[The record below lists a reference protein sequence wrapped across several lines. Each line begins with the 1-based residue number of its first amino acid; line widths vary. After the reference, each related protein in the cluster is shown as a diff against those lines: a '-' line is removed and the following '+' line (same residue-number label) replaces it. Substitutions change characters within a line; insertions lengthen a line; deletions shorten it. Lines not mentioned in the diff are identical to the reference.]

1 MIHRFQEAGTKVVAV
16 VAAALLL
23 MPGAV
28 AAQETRYYT
37 YAVLDYDITI
47 HEDTTFTVRERQ
59 VYSFHGSFHQGWRTI
74 PHDQLDEITE
84 IQVLESSGDEEFP
97 LTYSPKRLDK
107 EDPTSWG
114 KYTTW
119 VEDGATNIEWYYDLS
134 DKTPGEAGE
143 VYKAWTLVYTVHG
156 GLAFYDTHDELYW
169 DLFTDFNVPVYNVYA
184 TVHMPGEVPAPQLVW
199 YTNDQGRHSERIE
212 NVSLQSAKFSAH
224 SFNAGDDAT
233 IAVGWQKGL
242 VDESAY
248 QEYFWSRNWPY
259 PVAAGIFI
267 LSILFCVL
275 HWYYTER
282 HKKGR
287 GVIIPEYAPPA
298 PIRPA
303 MAELIVHER
312 VSRRTWPATIV
323 DLATHGYL
331 TIEETES
338 TSWGSVVAYILMAVV
353 LLVMAYFIFGVNGS
367 GFEAGLKLFGVIALV
382 VLFARFAIGK
392 SLGVLIRQKDYTLT
406 PTEKDRS
413 ALERYEVQLLTTLF
427 SAGKQTFS
435 TKELRTK
442 PDQQRQMFYAMRAL
456 EKVLYAETDQDT
468 KAYERSLSGEFTK
481 GAGVIAG
488 VVLVIVMAIYLLV
501 QFEIAVFGPLAVLG
515 IVVLLSAI
523 IIVSRVVF
531 DARLS
536 HEGHLQREA
545 WLGFKLYLETAEKHR
560 LANLTPD
567 IFEKYLPYAMI
578 FGVEKKWARA
588 FSSLTMTSPSWYH
601 GHHAAVGGSS
611 FSAAGFAAGFSAS
624 FASTFASSGA
634 SGASGGGGSAGG
646 GGGGGGGGAS

>member
-1 MIHRFQEAGTKVVAV
+1 MIHRFQEAGMKVVAV
-16 VAAALLL
+16 FAAALLL
-23 MPGAV
+23 IPGAV
-28 AAQETRYYT
+28 SAQDTRYYS
-37 YAVLDYDITI
+37 YAAIDYDISI

-74 PHDQLDEITE
+74 PHDQLDEVTNIE
-84 IQVLESSGDEEFP
+84 VLDSSSEEEVP
-97 LTYSPKRLDK
+97 LIYSPERLDK
-107 EDPTSWG
+107 EDPESWG

-119 VEDGATNIEWYYDLS
+119 IEDGATHIEWYYDLS
-134 DKTPGEAGE
+134 DRTPGEAGE

-169 DLFTDFNVPVYNVYA
+169 DLFTDFTVPVYNVYA
-184 TVHMPGEVPAPQLVW
+184 TVHMPGDVPAPQLVW
-199 YTNDQGRHSERIE
+199 YTTDQGKHSERIE
-212 NVSLQSAKFSAH
+212 NESLQSVKFTAH

-233 IAVGWQKGL
+233 IAIGWQKGL

-248 QEYFWSRNWPY
+248 QKYFWSRNWPY
-259 PVAAGIFI
+259 AAAAGIFI
-267 LSILFCVL
+267 VSILFCIG

-323 DLATHGYL
+323 DLATHGYV
-331 TIEETES
+331 TIEENES
-338 TSWGSVVAYILMAVV
+338 IAWGSVVAYVLMAVI
-353 LLVMAYFIFGVNGS
+353 LAVMAYFIFGVNGS
-367 GFEAGLKLFGVIALV
+367 GFSAGLKLFGVIVLV
-382 VLFARFAIGK
+382 VLFARFALIK
-392 SLGVLIRQKDYTLT
+392 SLGALVRQKDYILTL
-406 PTEKDRS
+406 TEKDQG
-413 ALERYEVQLLTTLF
+413 ALESYEAQLLKTLF
-427 SAGKQTFS
+427 SPGVRTFS
-435 TKELRTK
+435 TKELRRK
-442 PDQQRQMFYAMRAL
+442 PDMQRQMFYAMRAL
-456 EKVLYAETDQDT
+456 EKVLYVETDNDT
-468 KAYERSLSGEFTK
+468 KAFERTLSGEYTK
-481 GAGVIAG
+481 GAGIIGGITIA
-488 VVLVIVMAIYLLV
+488 LFAIIYFLV
-501 QFEIAVFGPLAVLG
+501 QFEVAVFGPLVVLG
-515 IVVLLSAI
+515 IVTLVSAI
-523 IIVSRVVF
+523 FVVSRVYF

-567 IFEKYLPYAMI
+567 MFEKYLPYAMI

-588 FSSLTMTSPSWYH
+588 FSSLTMTSPTWYH
-601 GHHAAVGGSS
+601 GHHAAVGGSG
-611 FSAAGFAAGFSAS
+611 FSPAGFAAGFSAS

-634 SGASGGGGSAGG
+634 SDASGGGGSAGG